1 MSANV
6 KVLAP
11 LESLL
16 RFPFASERWRNYL
29 LIGTGLIWASFII
42 PLLPMILVYGY
53 TLQVMRQAI
62 DGEELSLPEWDDWG
76 RLGKDGL
83 WATVVGLVY
92 LLPAF
97 LVFGFGFGLYFLSFF
112 AIPLSAAVADSPEPA
127 MGLSLLF
134 TFGGMGLLMLTFFLG
149 MLLLLLGSI
158 PLPMAVAHVLAQDDV
173 GSAFHWR
180 RIWRMLR
187 SKGMSYLGAWVVVSG
202 LMAISYMLFA
212 LGYYTLVLMC
222 FAPLLLAPFLF
233 YGMVVGA
240 AVFGESYREA
250 RALLEEKEQRAIAAE
265 EANADDNS

>member
-1 MSANV
+1 V

-16 RFPFASERWRNYL
+16 RFPFASERWRNHF

-53 TLQVMRQAI
+53 SLQVMRQAI
-62 DGEELSLPEWDDWG
+62 DGEELSLPKWDDWG

-97 LVFGFGFGLYFLSFF
+97 LVFGFGFGLYFLGIF
-112 AIPLSAAVADSPEPA
+112 AIPFTAAIADSPEPA
-127 MGLSLLF
+127 MGLSLLV
-134 TFGGMGLLMLTFFLG
+134 TFGGMGLLMVTLFLG

-158 PLPMAVAHVLAQDDV
+158 PLPMAVAHVLARDDI
-173 GSAFHWR
+173 GAAFHWR

-187 SKGMSYLGAWVVVSG
+187 SKGLAYLGAWVVVSG
-202 LMAISYMLFA
+202 LMAISYMLFM
-212 LGYYTLVLMC
+212 LGYYTLVLIC
-222 FAPLLLAPFLF
+222 FTPLLLAPLIF

-250 RALLEEKEQRAIAAE
+250 RQALEEREPGVDAGETDRGAVV
-265 EANADDNS
+265 